1 MLANASGTYSIMI
14 RANLE
19 SDDILI
25 TSNNQLA
32 FGQKLQVCCFV
43 NMNSIQLAKKN
54 KTWGG
59 QQCLNTEK
67 YGTWSDWPRKY
78 RIQNTTVQNTEY
90 NFRSSWGSATTSP
103 LWTTSRRTSSTTGW
117 SSARRGDL
125 ESQQRL
131 YARIVSTQCWLDVQK
146 IVGIRQLG

>member
-1 MLANASGTYSIMI
+1 MSISDSIPDMLANTSGTYSIMI

-43 NMNSIQLAKKN
+43 NMNSIQFTKKN

-59 QQCLNTEK
+59 NNVSILKNTELDPINQENTE
-67 YGTWSDWPRKY
+67 YIIQQY
-78 RIQNTTVQNTEY
+78 RIQN
-90 NFRSSWGSATTSP
+90 
-103 LWTTSRRTSSTTGW
+103 
-117 SSARRGDL
+117 
-125 ESQQRL
+125 
-131 YARIVSTQCWLDVQK
+131 I
-146 IVGIRQLG
+146 

>member
-1 MLANASGTYSIMI
+1 MTISDSIPDMLANTSGTYSIMI

-67 YGTWSDWPRKY
+67 YGT
-78 RIQNTTVQNTEY
+78 
-90 NFRSSWGSATTSP
+90 
-103 LWTTSRRTSSTTGW
+103 
-117 SSARRGDL
+117 
-125 ESQQRL
+125 
-131 YARIVSTQCWLDVQK
+131 
-146 IVGIRQLG
+146 

>member
-1 MLANASGTYSIMI
+1 MTISDSIPDMLANTSGTYSIMI

-43 NMNSIQLAKKN
+43 NMNSIQLTEKN

-67 YGTWSDWPRKY
+67 YGT
-78 RIQNTTVQNTEY
+78 
-90 NFRSSWGSATTSP
+90 
-103 LWTTSRRTSSTTGW
+103 
-117 SSARRGDL
+117 
-125 ESQQRL
+125 
-131 YARIVSTQCWLDVQK
+131 
-146 IVGIRQLG
+146 